1 MTDRKRIY
9 LDHAATTPVD
19 DRITADLQNIALK
32 FFGNPSSIHTEG
44 VSARDLLES
53 SRRMISNLFHC
64 TTSQIIFTSCGT
76 ESNNTIFQSAI
87 HDLGIEHILT
97 TEIEHPSVI
106 QTALYYSDQQKIK
119 LHILPVDEFGLVSM
133 DNLEEKLK
141 AIKGKC
147 LVSLMHVH
155 NEIGSTHPL
164 NTISEICKNH
174 QAFFHSDT
182 VQGIGIY
189 DYDLDSLGVDF
200 ISASAHK
207 FNALKGVG
215 FLFARTPAAIHCMMH
230 GGGQERDKRSGTEN
244 LLGIYAMTQ
253 ALEYKYQSRVD
264 NFQYIDEL
272 HQYMKKKLV
281 DLDLGIEINTPQ
293 NNYCPKILN
302 FQIPEYRGS
311 DMLLINLDIA
321 GIAASGGSACSSGA
335 EKPSGV
341 ISKLKPLAKGRSVRF
356 SFSTKNTKEELD
368 YCLYTLDKL
377 IKRNIN

>member
-19 DRITADLQNIALK
+19 DRIAADLQNIAFK

-97 TEIEHPSVI
+97 TDIEHPSVI
-106 QTALYYSDQQKIK
+106 QTALYYSNQQKIK

-133 DNLEEKLK
+133 DILEEKLK

-164 NTISEICKNH
+164 NTISEICINH
-174 QAFFHSDT
+174 Q
-182 VQGIGIY
+182 V
-189 DYDLDSLGVDF
+189 
-200 ISASAHK
+200 
-207 FNALKGVG
+207 
-215 FLFARTPAAIHCMMH
+215 
-230 GGGQERDKRSGTEN
+230 
-244 LLGIYAMTQ
+244 
-253 ALEYKYQSRVD
+253 
-264 NFQYIDEL
+264 
-272 HQYMKKKLV
+272 
-281 DLDLGIEINTPQ
+281 
-293 NNYCPKILN
+293 
-302 FQIPEYRGS
+302 
-311 DMLLINLDIA
+311 
-321 GIAASGGSACSSGA
+321 
-335 EKPSGV
+335 
-341 ISKLKPLAKGRSVRF
+341 F
-356 SFSTKNTKEELD
+356 SFRYSAR
-368 YCLYTLDKL
+368 YRY
-377 IKRNIN
+377 I